1 VIAKYGLTPVSDDGP
16 HVQVVRISDHS
27 TDAVRGLINE
37 PIVADTNGIDRSQS
51 KLPWATYPLWQQLRF
66 SHWWLR
72 FRVFAGVDEHGNAG
86 EAVAA
91 LFYAL
96 PMVVIVTAIPWL
108 HRYLRLR
115 ATPLRLVAFGLFGV
129 VTAFGL
135 MRSPYEVR
143 AVDDVVIPA
152 ILFGCCVAAL
162 WRTAFASRGV
172 LRAILAV
179 AAVMF
184 AVLTVKTVAVAG
196 EFGTR
201 VAWLTGAGRS
211 LSRMEGAWGEVRD
224 RLLAEPPLAYWS
236 GRPKS
241 AELQLAEYAG
251 QCLPSSKRLLVLWFA
266 PEIYYHAERLMAA
279 RHLFYDSG
287 YQDLAQ
293 EQQLTLAKI
302 ERHAPPLVYATGEL
316 DTYTRTLYPEVVDY
330 VHREYELIGA
340 IEDNGR
346 RYQVFLRKDAS
357 VVRRF
362 GEHEW
367 PCLT

>member
-1 VIAKYGLTPVSDDGP
+1 MRA
-16 HVQVVRISDHS
+16 
-27 TDAVRGLINE
+27 LINE

-51 KLPWATYPLWQQLRF
+51 KLPWSTYPLWQRLRF

-72 FRVFAGVDEHGNAG
+72 FRLFTGVNEHGNAG

-91 LFYAL
+91 LFYTL
-96 PMVVIVTAIPWL
+96 PLIVIVAAVPWL
-108 HRYLRLR
+108 HRYLRPR
-115 ATPLRLVAFGLFGV
+115 ATPSRLIAFGLFGV

-162 WRTAFASRGV
+162 MRTALASAWRDARGPCSCGGDG
-172 LRAILAV
+172 RAADGQD
-179 AAVMF
+179 ASPWPASSRD
-184 AVLTVKTVAVAG
+184 
-196 EFGTR
+196 R
-201 VAWLTGAGRS
+201 VAWLAGEGRS
-211 LSRMEGAWGEVRD
+211 LSRMEGAWREVHD
-224 RLLAEPPLAYWS
+224 RLFTEPALAYWN
-236 GRPKS
+236 GRPKPV
-241 AELQLAEYAG
+241 ELQLAQFASE
-251 QCLPSSKRLLVLWFA
+251 CLPSSKRLLVLWFA
-266 PEIYYHAERLMAA
+266 PEIYYHADRLMAA

-287 YQDLAQ
+287 YQDIEQ
-293 EQQLTLAKI
+293 EQRLTLEKI
-302 ERHAPPLVYATGEL
+302 QRYAPPLVYATGEL

-330 VHREYELIGA
+330 VHRDYELIGA